1 MQFKKIA
8 VTLFLCLFVVQSIG
22 FAAIGGKR
30 GGFSAPRRPSYSAPS
45 KAPSQSVK
53 PKNDYKPSKNAKDL
67 QKEAPAAGA
76 KSNANAA
83 AQATAPQT
91 SRMGGMLRNMAVF
104 AGGMML
110 GSMMANLFGLNG
122 GFMADIL
129 GLLVNVALV
138 AIVVKLL
145 MMLWKKLRRKDE
157 DNVYRMRKR

>member
-1 MQFKKIA
+1 MQFKKI
-8 VTLFLCLFVVQSIG
+8 VTLLFLCFFVVHSVG

-30 GGFSAPRRPSYSAPS
+30 GGFSAPRRPAVSAPS

-83 AQATAPQT
+83 ARPAAPQT
-91 SRMGGMLRNMAVF
+91 SMMGGMLRNMAVF

-110 GSMMANLFGLNG
+110 GSMLANLFGMNG
-122 GFMADIL
+122 GFMADLL
-129 GLLVNVALV
+129 GLIVNVALV
-138 AIVVKLL
+138 AIAVKLV
-145 MMLWKKLRRKDE
+145 MMLWKKLRRKDD